1 MKVLLFLLSLALAVY
16 CMGMA
21 AMLGKNKRKCGSCR
35 YIYKC
40 WKKVDDIARTRDA
53 CENYEEDK

>member
-1 MKVLLFLLSLALAVY
+1 MKVLLFLLLLALAAY

-21 AMLGKNKRKCGSCR
+21 VMLGQGKKKCGSCKHIR
-35 YIYKC
+35 KC
-40 WKKVDDIARTRDA
+40 WKKVDDIAKTRDA